1 MKVLWMKVKQ
11 GTFLSVDIDPEAGLR
26 AVYSSNRK
34 DRYMVLDK
42 LGAVYRTHPRDTGKD
57 FGS

>member
-1 MKVLWMKVKQ
+1 MKIKQ

-42 LGAVYRTHPRDTGKD
+42 LGAVYRTHPRDPGKD